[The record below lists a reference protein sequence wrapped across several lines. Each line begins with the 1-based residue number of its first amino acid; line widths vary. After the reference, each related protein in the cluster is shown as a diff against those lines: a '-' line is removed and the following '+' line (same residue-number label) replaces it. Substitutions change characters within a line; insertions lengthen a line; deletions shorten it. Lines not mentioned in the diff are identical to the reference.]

1 MPPAIRIDGLVAAKR
16 AAILDVFTREILIR
30 GFATPQA
37 TPAEIARPAEA
48 CLSALVRALGPS
60 TLYDAEKM
68 RLADEYAA
76 QRIRLGYDLRA
87 LLTEFG
93 VLRAI
98 TVDAV
103 VGATGSSD
111 ALARVVD
118 FLHDV
123 MVEAALGFSNR
134 TDRARPLT
142 PAA

>member
-16 AAILDVFTREILIR
+16 AAILEVFTREVMIR

-48 CLSALVRALGPS
+48 CLSALARALGPG
-60 TLYDAEKM
+60 TLHDAEM
-68 RLADEYAA
+68 LRLADEYAA

-93 VLRAI
+93 VLRRV

-103 VGATGSSD
+103 AGVIGSPD
-111 ALARVVD
+111 ALSRVVD
-118 FLHDV
+118 FLHEV

-134 TDRARPLT
+134 SARA
-142 PAA
+142 A